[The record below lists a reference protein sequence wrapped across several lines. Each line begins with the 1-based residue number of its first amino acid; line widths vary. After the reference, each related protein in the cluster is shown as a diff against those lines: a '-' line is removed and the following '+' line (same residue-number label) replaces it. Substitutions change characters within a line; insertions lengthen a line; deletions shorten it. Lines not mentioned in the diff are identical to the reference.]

1 MEASDNKGS
10 DEEQETM
17 EEEEQ
22 NRPGCSHENNNL
34 NSEEKTLEKKENN
47 ENVSDIRP
55 PALTDNDSDSDSD
68 EGTSERAS
76 AVFKKR
82 KLSNSRN
89 YRKNNNME
97 EENSN
102 EETLPANVALEE
114 AADSNQNDSADDSN
128 SPIND
133 DPVDEPPEDDD
144 DVNDSSSS
152 DDDEDEGPAR
162 TVDDG
167 AILKTTEMLISKEP
181 LVFPH
186 VRSSNF
192 LKDHHSLQL
201 GRSQLLRPSFCQ
213 RQISSLENVRKL
225 HCVKKLEGHE
235 GCVNSLSFNMS
246 GSRIASGSDDLSV
259 IVWDWQRGEKVLQ
272 YNTGHRANVFQSK
285 IMPGDLTIAS
295 CSRDGQVRLAELTTS
310 GQLRSTKRL
319 AQHKGP
325 AHKMALIPGTGHSLL
340 SAGEDGQVFMI
351 DVRELKPD
359 KILLLKNDKDKKIP
373 IYSIHSNPVDG
384 NIFCT
389 TGRDQFVRVFDRR
402 FLAPGTN
409 SSELHKLC
417 PEHLSAA
424 HELKAYITC
433 AVFNHNGSQIL
444 GSYNDEDIYLFE
456 PNNTERED
464 RVTNMF
470 RGHRNNATVKGVN
483 FYGPESE
490 YVVSGSDCGNI
501 FIWERETSALVK
513 LVHGDEGGVVNVLE
527 PHPNLPVLATSG
539 LDDDVKIWQPGP
551 QMDDVEEDKQRM
563 YMKKTISKNLSD
575 RAEQQTS
582 DTDPL
587 DGQMLWV
594 LWRHIR
600 RAERRRR
607 EAASARGEEEQPS
620 DNYST
625 EEDEDDESD
634 NEESVRGRICTQS

>member
-1 MEASDNKGS
+1 MEANDNKGG
-10 DEEQETM
+10 DEEKEAM
-17 EEEEQ
+17 EEDSP
-22 NRPGCSHENNNL
+22 RPGCSNENNNPDQ
-34 NSEEKTLEKKENN
+34 EAKVLEKEE
-47 ENVSDIRP
+47 ENVKDPKMPTLTESDC
-55 PALTDNDSDSDSD
+55 DSDDSD
-68 EGTSERAS
+68 VDPGDS
-76 AVFKKR
+76 AVFKRR
-82 KLSNSRN
+82 KLSTSRN
-89 YRKNNNME
+89 YRQNNNVE

-102 EETLPANVALEE
+102 GAT
-114 AADSNQNDSADDSN
+114 AD
-128 SPIND
+128 
-133 DPVDEPPEDDD
+133 PPEEDENPDPGPED
-144 DVNDSSSS
+144 LSESSSFS
-152 DDDEDEGPAR
+152 SVDDEDDNNVNEPEP
-162 TVDDG
+162 TVDNG
-167 AILKTTEMLISKEP
+167 AIFKTTEALMNKKP

-201 GRSQLLRPSFCQ
+201 GRSHLLRPSFCQ
-213 RQISSLENVRKL
+213 RQISSVENVRKL
-225 HCVKKLEGHE
+225 HCVTKLEGHE

-246 GSRIASGSDDLSV
+246 GTRIASGSDDLSV
-259 IVWDWQRGEKVLQ
+259 IVWDWHKGKKVLQ

-285 IMPGDLTIAS
+285 MMPGDLTIAS
-295 CSRDGQVRLAELTTS
+295 CSRDGQVRLAELTTA

-351 DVRELKPD
+351 DIRELKPD

-402 FLAPGTN
+402 FLSPGTN
-409 SSELHKLC
+409 SPELHKLC

-456 PNNTERED
+456 PENTEKED
-464 RVTNMF
+464 RVINTF

-501 FIWERETSALVK
+501 FIWERETSALVR
-513 LVHGDEGGVVNVLE
+513 LAHGDEGGVVNVLE

-551 QMDDVEEDKQRM
+551 ERDDIEKEKQRV
-563 YMKKTISKNLSD
+563 YMKETISK
-575 RAEQQTS
+575 
-582 DTDPL
+582 
-587 DGQMLWV
+587 
-594 LWRHIR
+594 
-600 RAERRRR
+600 
-607 EAASARGEEEQPS
+607 
-620 DNYST
+620 
-625 EEDEDDESD
+625 
-634 NEESVRGRICTQS
+634 

>member
-1 MEASDNKGS
+1 MEASDNEGS
-10 DEEQETM
+10 DKDKKEAKAKEQPS
-17 EEEEQ
+17 
-22 NRPGCSHENNNL
+22 PGCSYENNNS
-34 NSEEKTLEKKENN
+34 NHEEEAMRKSENN
-47 ENVSDIRP
+47 TIATDSKP
-55 PALTDNDSDSDSD
+55 PALTDSDNDDDPTES
-68 EGTSERAS
+68 AL

-89 YRKNNNME
+89 YRQNNNLE

-102 EETLPANVALEE
+102 DENLVSEER
-114 AADSNQNDSADDSN
+114 ADSNHNDESANDSN
-128 SPIND
+128 GPVND
-133 DPVDEPPEDDD
+133 GPVTEPTEEDDD
-144 DVNDSSSS
+144 LNGSSSS
-152 DDDEDEGPAR
+152 DDDDDDDGSAR
-162 TVDDG
+162 AVDDG

-186 VRSSNF
+186 VRASNF
-192 LKDHHSLQL
+192 IKDHHSLQL
-201 GRSQLLRPSFCQ
+201 GRSHLLRPSFSQ

-259 IVWDWQRGEKVLQ
+259 IVWDWQKGEKVLQ

-295 CSRDGQVRLAELTTS
+295 CSRDGQVRLAELATA
-310 GQLRSTKRL
+310 GHLRSTKRL

-351 DVRELKPD
+351 DIRELKPD

-402 FLAPGTN
+402 YLAPGTN
-409 SSELHKLC
+409 SPELHKLC
-417 PEHLSAA
+417 PEHLSTA

-456 PNNTERED
+456 PNNTEKED
-464 RVTNMF
+464 KVTNMF

-501 FIWERETSALVK
+501 FIWERESSALVK
-513 LVHGDEGGVVNVLE
+513 LAHGDEGGVVNVLE

-551 QMDDVEEDKQRM
+551 EMDDMEKVKQRV
-563 YMKKTISKNLSD
+563 YMKETISK
-575 RAEQQTS
+575 
-582 DTDPL
+582 
-587 DGQMLWV
+587 
-594 LWRHIR
+594 
-600 RAERRRR
+600 
-607 EAASARGEEEQPS
+607 
-620 DNYST
+620 
-625 EEDEDDESD
+625 
-634 NEESVRGRICTQS
+634 

>member
-1 MEASDNKGS
+1 MEARDNKGG
-10 DEEQETM
+10 DEDKEAM
-17 EEEEQ
+17 EED
-22 NRPGCSHENNNL
+22 NPRPGCSNENNNPT
-34 NSEEKTLEKKENN
+34 EEAKDLEKKEKQ
-47 ENVSDIRP
+47 ENVNDSKMP
-55 PALTDNDSDSDSD
+55 TLTDSDSDND
-68 EGTSERAS
+68 EDPTAGVSTI
-76 AVFKKR
+76 FKKR
-82 KLSNSRN
+82 KLSTSRN
-89 YRKNNNME
+89 YRQNNNME
-97 EENSN
+97 EEISKDDTLSTNVVSEATADPDPP
-102 EETLPANVALEE
+102 EEDENPDPEPEDL
-114 AADSNQNDSADDSN
+114 DIDSA
-128 SPIND
+128 
-133 DPVDEPPEDDD
+133 
-144 DVNDSSSS
+144 SS
-152 DDDEDEGPAR
+152 DDDDDIIRISDDNDDTAPGP

-167 AILKTTEMLISKEP
+167 AILKTTETLMNKKP

-201 GRSQLLRPSFCQ
+201 GRSHLLRPSFCQ

-225 HCVKKLEGHE
+225 HCVNKLEGHE

-246 GSRIASGSDDLSV
+246 GTRIASGSDDLSV

-285 IMPGDLTIAS
+285 MMPGDLTIAS
-295 CSRDGQVRLAELTTS
+295 CSRDGQVRLAEFATA
-310 GQLRSTKRL
+310 GNLRSTKRL

-325 AHKMALIPGTGHSLL
+325 AHKMTLIPGTNHSLL

-351 DVRELKPD
+351 DIRELKPD

-402 FLAPGTN
+402 FLSPGTN
-409 SSELHKLC
+409 SPELHKLC

-456 PNNTERED
+456 PENTEKED
-464 RVTNMF
+464 RVINTF

-483 FYGPESE
+483 FYGPDSE

-501 FIWERETSALVK
+501 FIWERDTSALVR
-513 LVHGDEGGVVNVLE
+513 LAHGDEGGVVNVLE

-551 QMDDVEEDKQRM
+551 ERDDIEKEKQRV
-563 YMKKTISKNLSD
+563 YMKETISKNLSD

-582 DTDPL
+582 EADPL

-607 EAASARGEEEQPS
+607 EAASARGEEENPS
-620 DNYST
+620 DNST
-625 EEDEDDESD
+625 GEDEDDESD
-634 NEESVRGRICTQS
+634 NEDNVRGRICTQS

>member
-1 MEASDNKGS
+1 MEASDNKCS
-10 DEEQETM
+10 DKDKEAK

-22 NRPGCSHENNNL
+22 PSPGCSYNSNHEEEAMKKSENNTNATD
-34 NSEEKTLEKKENN
+34 SK
-47 ENVSDIRP
+47 P
-55 PALTDNDSDSDSD
+55 PSLTDSDNDDDPTKS
-68 EGTSERAS
+68 AF

-89 YRKNNNME
+89 YRQNNNLE

-102 EETLPANVALEE
+102 DETFAENLVSEER
-114 AADSNQNDSADDSN
+114 ADSNHNTENATDPIGPVIVNDG
-128 SPIND
+128 
-133 DPVDEPPEDDD
+133 PVDEPPEEDDD
-144 DVNDSSSS
+144 LNDSSSS
-152 DDDEDEGPAR
+152 DDDDGPAQA
-162 TVDDG
+162 VDDG

-181 LVFPH
+181 QVFPH
-186 VRSSNF
+186 VRASNF

-201 GRSQLLRPSFCQ
+201 GRSHLLRPSFSQ

-235 GCVNSLSFNMS
+235 GCVNSLSFSMS

-259 IVWDWQRGEKVLQ
+259 IVWDWQKGEKVLQ

-285 IMPGDLTIAS
+285 IMPGDLTIVS
-295 CSRDGQVRLAELTTS
+295 CSRDGQVRLAELATA
-310 GQLRSTKRL
+310 GHLRSTKRL

-351 DVRELKPD
+351 DIRELKPD

-402 FLAPGTN
+402 YLAPGTN
-409 SSELHKLC
+409 SPELHKLC
-417 PEHLSAA
+417 PEHLSTA

-456 PNNTERED
+456 PNNTEKED
-464 RVTNMF
+464 KVTNMF

-490 YVVSGSDCGNI
+490 YVISGSDCGNI
-501 FIWERETSALVK
+501 FMWERESSALVK
-513 LVHGDEGGVVNVLE
+513 LAHGDEGGVVNVLE

-551 QMDDVEEDKQRM
+551 EMDDMERVKQRV
-563 YMKKTISKNLSD
+563 YMKETISK
-575 RAEQQTS
+575 
-582 DTDPL
+582 
-587 DGQMLWV
+587 
-594 LWRHIR
+594 
-600 RAERRRR
+600 
-607 EAASARGEEEQPS
+607 
-620 DNYST
+620 
-625 EEDEDDESD
+625 
-634 NEESVRGRICTQS
+634 